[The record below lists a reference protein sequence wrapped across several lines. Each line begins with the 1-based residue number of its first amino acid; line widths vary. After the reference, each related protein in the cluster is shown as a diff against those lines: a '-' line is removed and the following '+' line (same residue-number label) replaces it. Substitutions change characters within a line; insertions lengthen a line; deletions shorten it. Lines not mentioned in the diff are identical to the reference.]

1 MVCPWRFIFTLVFL
15 VAFVGAFDVEGGS
28 VPRQP
33 PQALDSRP
41 VLQGQLGAGAG
52 VQQPQQ
58 SVVGSIGGQ
67 VAGAAAK
74 VSGWYRAYQGF
85 VAAAAKVNQLI
96 SFCCGVWL
104 VMSTPLTLIGASI
117 TLKFTEAATV
127 LFLGLYGLLLM
138 GVEIPLGAVQTMLR
152 QYFLFV
158 YTRPGRAGFVI
169 QIAIMAWHC
178 HNVALASACRV
189 SHLSRL
195 SLLSRGVPLASSG
208 PSGGLHHE
216 GAHDLQRRTHILH
229 P

>member
-1 MVCPWRFIFTLVFL
+1 MTGPWRLTFTLGFF
-15 VAFVGAFDVEGGS
+15 VAFVGTFDVEGGS

-33 PQALDSRP
+33 PQVPTSRP
-41 VLQGQLGAGAG
+41 ALQGQPGTVAG

-74 VSGWYRAYQGF
+74 VSGWYRAYQSF

-127 LFLGLYGLLLM
+127 LFLGLYGLLLL

-152 QYFLFV
+152 QYFFFV
-158 YTRPGRAGFVI
+158 YTRPGRAAFVI

-178 HNVALASACRV
+178 HNVRILPPPAVSHDSRPSHAACRA
-189 SHLSRL
+189 RL
-195 SLLSRGVPLASSG
+195 LHPRSASS
-208 PSGGLHHE
+208 
-216 GAHDLQRRTHILH
+216 RRCS
-229 P
+229 